1 MCYKGDEVLIMN
13 NDNLEDA
20 KKIKREKKKKELR
33 KQLSKIIVESEKM
46 LYKGKKIIIVVIIT
60 ALEVLA
66 NLLTL
71 MDEDNRDDENDWR

>member
-1 MCYKGDEVLIMN
+1 MIMN
-13 NDNLEDA
+13 NDNLEDL

-33 KQLSKIIVESEKM
+33 KQLAKIIVESEKM
-46 LYKGKKIIIVVIIT
+46 LYKGKKIIIVVIIP

>member
-1 MCYKGDEVLIMN
+1 MN

-46 LYKGKKIIIVVIIT
+46 LYKGKKIIIVVIIP

>member
-1 MCYKGDEVLIMN
+1 MN
-13 NDNLEDA
+13 NDNLEDL

-33 KQLSKIIVESEKM
+33 KQLAKIIVESEKM
-46 LYKGKKIIIVVIIT
+46 LYKGKKIIIVVIIP

>member
-13 NDNLEDA
+13 NDNLEDL

-33 KQLSKIIVESEKM
+33 KQLAKIIVESEKM
-46 LYKGKKIIIVVIIT
+46 LYKGKKIIIVVIIP

>member
-46 LYKGKKIIIVVIIT
+46 LYKGKKIIIVVIIP